1 MRLPPGLSPLRHR
14 DFALYWVGQCVSQ
27 IGTFVEMTATA
38 YLLYAITS
46 SPLLLGLGGL
56 VRAVPIL
63 ALALFG
69 GALADRIDR
78 KAVLM
83 VTQCGQVVTSL
94 TLGTLIATGA
104 VQYWHI
110 YVIGFVN
117 STLSAFDAPARN
129 SYYPSLIPRGDF
141 QNAVTLSSVIFRLST
156 LLGPAIA
163 GILIATVGPASP
175 FFLNAVS
182 YFGLIFA
189 LLLIRT
195 KIPAAAGPRTSLRS
209 ATWGGIQYALRSP
222 VLPLILATETVL
234 SIFGHNSALI
244 TIFASDVLHVGP
256 EGLGLLLSSVGA
268 GAIVGTIVLV
278 GTGEVRAK
286 GAVMVA
292 AGLLYAAGL
301 LGFAVSTSFGLS
313 MAVLFILG
321 VADSAWGAMRNTIAQ
336 LATADAYRGRV
347 MSMITVTSRGLTN
360 AGQIETGAIIAAA
373 GPAVGAAINAVLVGL
388 SVATVALRSPRLRGF
403 RSSAHVDVD
412 VDVAEAAEVAA
423 P

>member
-56 VRAVPIL
+56 VRAVPIV

-78 KAVLM
+78 KRLLM
-83 VTQCGQVVTSL
+83 FTQCAQVVTSL
-94 TLGTLIATGA
+94 VLGTLVATGA
-104 VQYWHI
+104 IQFWHI
-110 YVIGFVN
+110 YVIGFLS

-129 SYYPSLIPRGDF
+129 SFYPSLIPRSDF

-156 LLGPAIA
+156 MLGPAIA

-175 FFLNAVS
+175 FFVNAAS

-195 KIPAAAGPRTSLRS
+195 RFAAASGPRVSLRS
-209 ATWGGIQYALRSP
+209 SAWGGIQYAMRSP
-222 VLPLILATETVL
+222 VLPLILATEGVL

-244 TIFASDVLHVGP
+244 TIFARDVLVVGP
-256 EGLGLLLSSVGA
+256 EGLGLLLSAVGA
-268 GAIVGTIVLV
+268 GAIVGTVVLV
-278 GTGEVRAK
+278 LTGDIRRK
-286 GAVMVA
+286 GAVMIC
-292 AGLLYAAGL
+292 AGVLYALGL

-313 MAVLFILG
+313 IAVLFALG
-321 VADSAWGAMRNTIAQ
+321 VADAYWGAMRNTIVQ
-336 LATADAYRGRV
+336 LAAADAYRGRV

-360 AGQIETGAIIAAA
+360 AGQIETGAIVAGA
-373 GPAVGAAINAVLVGL
+373 GPAIGAAINALVVGI
-388 SVATVALRSPRLRGF
+388 VVIGVALRSPRLRHF
-403 RSSAHVDVD
+403 RSATHVD
-412 VDVAEAAEVAA
+412 VDVAEGAA

>member
-1 MRLPPGLSPLRHR
+1 MRLLPGLSPLRHR

-27 IGTFVEMTATA
+27 IGTFIEMTATT
-38 YLLYAITS
+38 YLLYAITG

-56 VRAVPIL
+56 VRGVPIL
-63 ALALFG
+63 GLALFG

-78 KAVLM
+78 RRLLLF
-83 VTQCGQVVTSL
+83 TQCAQVVTSL
-94 TLGTLIATGA
+94 ILGTLVATNTI
-104 VQYWHI
+104 QFWHI

-129 SYYPSLIPRGDF
+129 SFYPQLIPRADF

-156 LLGPAIA
+156 LVGPAIA
-163 GILIATVGPASP
+163 GILIAAVSPSSP
-175 FFLNAVS
+175 FFVNAVS
-182 YFGLIFA
+182 YFAIIFA
-189 LLLIRT
+189 LLAIRT
-195 KIPAAAGPRTSLRS
+195 KFTAAAGARVSLRS
-209 ATWGGIQYALRSP
+209 SAWGGIQYALKSP
-222 VLPLILATETVL
+222 VLPLILATEMAL

-244 TIFASDVLHVGP
+244 TIFARDVLHVGP
-256 EGLGLLLSSVGA
+256 EGLGLLLSAVGA

-278 GTGEVRAK
+278 GTGEIRPK
-286 GAVMVA
+286 GAVMIVA
-292 AGLLYAAGL
+292 GGLYAAAL
-301 LGFAVSTSFGLS
+301 LGFAVSTSFALS
-313 MAVLFILG
+313 FAMLFILG
-321 VADSAWGAMRNTIAQ
+321 VADSGWGAMRNTIAQ

-360 AGQIETGAIIAAA
+360 AAQIETGAIVAAA
-373 GPAVGAAINAVLVGL
+373 GPAVCAAINAVLVGL

-412 VDVAEAAEVAA
+412 LAETIA

>member
-1 MRLPPGLSPLRHR
+1 MRLLPGLSPLRHR

-27 IGTFVEMTATA
+27 VGTFIEMTATT

-56 VRAVPIL
+56 VRGVPIL

-78 KAVLM
+78 RRLLLF
-83 VTQCGQVVTSL
+83 TQCAQVVTSII
-94 TLGTLIATGA
+94 LGTLVATGA
-104 VQYWHI
+104 IQFWHI

-129 SYYPSLIPRGDF
+129 SFYPQLIPRADF

-163 GILIATVGPASP
+163 GILIATVGPSSP
-175 FFLNAVS
+175 FFVNAAS
-182 YFGLIFA
+182 YFAIIFA
-189 LLLIRT
+189 LLAIRT
-195 KIPAAAGPRTSLRS
+195 KFAYATAPRTSLRS
-209 ATWGGIQYALRSP
+209 AMWGGIQYARRSP
-222 VLPLILATETVL
+222 ILPLVLVTEMAL

-244 TIFASDVLHVGP
+244 TIFARDVLHVGP

-268 GAIVGTIVLV
+268 GAIAGTVVLV
-278 GTGEVRAK
+278 VTGEVRAK
-286 GAVMVA
+286 GALMIA
-292 AGLLYAAGL
+292 AGAVYAAGL
-301 LGFAVSTSFGLS
+301 LAFAVSTSFALS
-313 MAVLFILG
+313 LAVLFVLG
-321 VADSAWGAMRNTIAQ
+321 VADAGWGAMRNTIAQ
-336 LATADAYRGRV
+336 LATTDAYRGRV

-360 AGQIETGAIIAAA
+360 AGQIETGAIVAAA
-373 GPAVGAAINAVLVGL
+373 GPAVGGAINAVLVAA

-412 VDVAEAAEVAA
+412 VAEAAT

>member
-1 MRLPPGLSPLRHR
+1 MRLLPGLSPLRHR
-14 DFALYWVGQCVSQ
+14 DFALYWIGQCVSQ
-27 IGTFVEMTATA
+27 IGTFIEMTATT

-56 VRAVPIL
+56 VRGVPIL

-78 KAVLM
+78 KRLLV
-83 VTQCGQVVTSL
+83 VTQASQVVTSII
-94 TLGTLIATGA
+94 LGTLVATGM
-104 VQYWHI
+104 VQFWHI

-129 SYYPSLIPRGDF
+129 SFYPLLIPRADF
-141 QNAVTLSSVIFRLST
+141 QNAVTLNSVIFRLST

-163 GILIATVGPASP
+163 GILIATAGPSSP
-175 FFLNAVS
+175 FFVNAAS
-182 YFGLIFA
+182 YFAIIFA
-189 LLLIRT
+189 LLAIRT
-195 KIPAAAGPRTSLRS
+195 KFSAAAGPRESLRS
-209 ATWGGIQYALRSP
+209 SAWGGIQYALKSP
-222 VLPLILATETVL
+222 ILPLILATETAL

-244 TIFASDVLHVGP
+244 TIFAKDVLHVGP
-256 EGLGLLLSSVGA
+256 EGLGLLLSAVGA

-278 GTGEVRAK
+278 AVGDIRPK
-286 GAVMVA
+286 GALMIA
-292 AGLLYAAGL
+292 AGALYAVAL
-301 LGFAVSTSFGLS
+301 LGFAVSTTFALS
-313 MAVLFILG
+313 IAVLFVLG
-321 VADSAWGAMRNTIAQ
+321 VADSGWGAMRNTIAQ

-360 AGQIETGAIIAAA
+360 AGQIETGAIVASI
-373 GPAVGAAINAVLVGL
+373 GPAAGAAINAVLVGV

-412 VDVAEAAEVAA
+412 VAEAAG

>member
-1 MRLPPGLSPLRHR
+1 MRLLPGLSPLRHR
-14 DFALYWVGQCVSQ
+14 DFALYWIGQCVSQ
-27 IGTFVEMTATA
+27 IGTFIEMTATT

-56 VRAVPIL
+56 VRGVPIL

-69 GALADRIDR
+69 GALADRINR
-78 KAVLM
+78 KRLLV
-83 VTQCGQVVTSL
+83 VTQASQVVTSII
-94 TLGTLIATGA
+94 LGTLVATGT
-104 VQYWHI
+104 VQFWHI

-129 SYYPSLIPRGDF
+129 SFYPLLIPRSDF
-141 QNAVTLSSVIFRLST
+141 QNAVTLNSVIFRLST

-163 GILIATVGPASP
+163 GILIATAGPASP
-175 FFLNAVS
+175 FFVNAAS
-182 YFGLIFA
+182 YFAIIFA

-195 KIPAAAGPRTSLRS
+195 NFSAVAGARTSLRKS
-209 ATWGGIQYALRSP
+209 AWGGIQYAMKSP
-222 VLPLILATETVL
+222 VLPLILATEAAL

-244 TIFASDVLHVGP
+244 TIFARDVLHVGP

-278 GTGEVRAK
+278 AIGEVRPK
-286 GAVMVA
+286 GALMIVA
-292 AGLLYAAGL
+292 GALYAVAL
-301 LGFAVSTSFGLS
+301 LAFAVSTTFALS
-313 MAVLFILG
+313 VGVLFVLG
-321 VADSAWGAMRNTIAQ
+321 VADSGWGAMRNTIAQ

-360 AGQIETGAIIAAA
+360 AGQIETGAIVASL
-373 GPAVGAAINAVLVGL
+373 GPAAGAAINAVLVGI
-388 SVATVALRSPRLRGF
+388 SVATVALRSPRLRAF
-403 RSSAHVDVD
+403 RSSSHVD
-412 VDVAEAAEVAA
+412 VDVAEAAS

>member
-1 MRLPPGLSPLRHR
+1 VRLPPGLSPLRHR

-27 IGTFVEMTATA
+27 IGTFIEMTATA

-56 VRAVPIL
+56 VRGVPIL

-78 KAVLM
+78 KRLLM
-83 VTQCGQVVTSL
+83 FTQGAQVVTSL
-94 TLGTLIATGA
+94 MLGALVATNA
-104 VQYWHI
+104 IQFWHI
-110 YVIGFVN
+110 YVIGFLS

-129 SYYPSLIPRGDF
+129 SFYPSLIPRADF

-156 LLGPAIA
+156 MLGPAIA

-175 FFLNAVS
+175 FFVNAAS
-182 YFGLIFA
+182 YFALIFA

-195 KIPAAAGPRTSLRS
+195 RFAAATGPRLSLRS
-209 ATWGGIQYALRSP
+209 AAWSGIQYAMRSP
-222 VLPLILATETVL
+222 LLPLILATEAVL
-234 SIFGHNSALI
+234 SVFGHNSALI
-244 TIFASDVLHVGP
+244 TIFARDVLRVGP

-268 GAIVGTIVLV
+268 GAIVGTVILVATGDVRPKGVVMIV
-278 GTGEVRAK
+278 
-286 GAVMVA
+286 

-301 LGFAVSTSFGLS
+301 LGFAVSTSFLFS
-313 MAVLFILG
+313 VLVLFVLG
-321 VADSAWGAMRNTIAQ
+321 VADAGWGAMRNTIVQ
-336 LATADAYRGRV
+336 LAATDAYRGRV

-360 AGQIETGAIIAAA
+360 AGQIETGAIVAAA
-373 GPAVGAAINAVLVGL
+373 GPAFGAAINAVVVGL
-388 SVATVALRSPRLRGF
+388 SVGLVALRSPRLRGF
-403 RSSAHVDVD
+403 RSSAHID
-412 VDVAEAAEVAA
+412 VDVAEAAG

>member
-1 MRLPPGLSPLRHR
+1 MRVLPGLSPLRHR

-27 IGTFVEMTATA
+27 IGTFIEMTATT
-38 YLLYAITS
+38 YLLYAITN

-56 VRAVPIL
+56 VRGVPIL

-78 KAVLM
+78 KRLLLI
-83 VTQCGQVVTSL
+83 TQASQVVTSL
-94 TLGTLIATGA
+94 ILGTLVATGT
-104 VQYWHI
+104 VQFWHI

-129 SYYPSLIPRGDF
+129 SFYPQLIPRVDF

-163 GILIATVGPASP
+163 GILIATVGPSSP
-175 FFLNAVS
+175 FFVNAAS
-182 YFGLIFA
+182 YFAIIFA
-189 LLLIRT
+189 LLAIRT
-195 KIPAAAGPRTSLRS
+195 RFTATTGARPSLRS
-209 ATWGGIQYALRSP
+209 SAWGGIQYALKSP
-222 VLPLILATETVL
+222 VLPLILATETAL

-244 TIFASDVLHVGP
+244 TIFAKDVLHVGP
-256 EGLGLLLSSVGA
+256 GGLGLLLSAVGA

-278 GTGEVRAK
+278 AVGEVRPK
-286 GAVMVA
+286 GAVMIA
-292 AGLLYAAGL
+292 AGALYAVAL
-301 LGFAVSTSFGLS
+301 LGFAVSTTFALS
-313 MAVLFILG
+313 IAVLFVLG
-321 VADSAWGAMRNTIAQ
+321 VADSGWGAMRNTIAQ

-360 AGQIETGAIIAAA
+360 AGQIETGAIVASI
-373 GPAVGAAINAVLVGL
+373 GPAAGAAINAVVVGI
-388 SVATVALRSPRLRGF
+388 SVATVALRSARLRTF
-403 RSSAHVDVD
+403 RSSAPVD
-412 VDVAEAAEVAA
+412 VDVAEAAG

>member
-56 VRAVPIL
+56 VRGVPIL

-78 KAVLM
+78 KRLLIF
-83 VTQCGQVVTSL
+83 TQTAQVVTSL
-94 TLGTLIATGA
+94 MLGALVATGA
-104 VQYWHI
+104 VQFWHI
-110 YVIGFVN
+110 YVIGFLS

-129 SYYPSLIPRGDF
+129 SFYPSLIPRADF

-156 LLGPAIA
+156 MLGPAIA

-175 FFLNAVS
+175 FFVNAAS

-195 KIPAAAGPRTSLRS
+195 KVAAATGPHQSLASS
-209 ATWGGIQYALRSP
+209 AWGGIQYAMRSP
-222 VLPLILATETVL
+222 VLPLILATEAVL

-244 TIFASDVLHVGP
+244 TIFARDVLFVGP
-256 EGLGLLLSSVGA
+256 DGLGLLLSAVGA
-268 GAIVGTIVLV
+268 GAIVGTVVLV
-278 GTGEVRAK
+278 LTGDIQRK
-286 GAVMVA
+286 GAVMIS
-292 AGLLYAAGL
+292 AGALYALGL
-301 LGFAVSTSFGLS
+301 LGFAVSTSFALS
-313 MAVLFILG
+313 IAVLFGLG
-321 VADSAWGAMRNTIAQ
+321 VADAYWGAMRNTIVQ
-336 LATADAYRGRV
+336 LAAADRFRGRV
-347 MSMITVTSRGLTN
+347 MSMITLTSRGLTN
-360 AGQIETGAIIAAA
+360 SGQIETGAIVAAA
-373 GPAVGAAINAVLVGL
+373 GPPLAAAINAVIVGCA
-388 SVATVALRSPRLRGF
+388 VIGVGLRSPRLRGF
-403 RSSAHVDVD
+403 RSATHVE
-412 VDVAEAAEVAA
+412 VDVAEGAA

>member
-1 MRLPPGLSPLRHR
+1 MRLLPGLSPLRHR

-27 IGTFVEMTATA
+27 VGTFIELTATT
-38 YLLYAITS
+38 YLLYAITN

-56 VRAVPIL
+56 VRGVPIL
-63 ALALFG
+63 GLALFG

-78 KAVLM
+78 KRVLLY
-83 VTQCGQVVTSL
+83 TQSAQVVTSII
-94 TLGTLIATGA
+94 LGTLVATGT
-104 VQYWHI
+104 VQFWHI

-129 SYYPSLIPRGDF
+129 SFYPSLIPRADF

-175 FFLNAVS
+175 FFVNAAT
-182 YFGLIFA
+182 YFAIIFA

-195 KIPAAAGPRTSLRS
+195 KIPTVAGPRTSLRT
-209 ATWGGIQYALRSP
+209 AAWGGIQYALRSP
-222 VLPLILATETVL
+222 VLPLILATEAAL

-256 EGLGLLLSSVGA
+256 EGLGLLLSSIGA
-268 GAIVGTIVLV
+268 GAIVGTVVLV
-278 GTGEVRAK
+278 ATGEVRPK
-286 GAVMVA
+286 GALMIVA
-292 AGLLYAAGL
+292 GALYAVAL
-301 LGFAVSTSFGLS
+301 LGFAVSTSFALS
-313 MAVLFILG
+313 MAMLFVLG
-321 VADSAWGAMRNTIAQ
+321 VADSGWGAMRNTIAQ

-347 MSMITVTSRGLTN
+347 MSMITVTSRGLTS
-360 AGQIETGAIIAAA
+360 AAQLETGAIVAAA

-388 SVATVALRSPRLRGF
+388 SVATVALRSPRLRRF
-403 RSSAHVDVD
+403 RSTAHVDVD
-412 VDVAEAAEVAA
+412 VVEIVA

>member
-1 MRLPPGLSPLRHR
+1 MRLLPGLSPLRHR

-27 IGTFVEMTATA
+27 VGTFVEMTATT
-38 YLLYAITS
+38 YLLYAITN
-46 SPLLLGLGGL
+46 SPLLLGVGGL
-56 VRAVPIL
+56 VRGLPIL

-78 KAVLM
+78 KRLLLY
-83 VTQCGQVVTSL
+83 TQAAQVVTSII
-94 TLGTLIATGA
+94 LGTLVATGS
-104 VQYWHI
+104 VQFWHI

-129 SYYPSLIPRGDF
+129 SFYPSLIPRADF

-163 GILIATVGPASP
+163 GILIATAGPASP
-175 FFLNAVS
+175 FFVNAAS
-182 YFGLIFA
+182 YFAIIFA

-195 KIPAAAGPRTSLRS
+195 KFAATTGPRTSLRT
-209 ATWGGIQYALRSP
+209 AAWGGIQYAMRSP
-222 VLPLILATETVL
+222 VLPLILVTEGAL

-256 EGLGLLLSSVGA
+256 AGLGLLLSAVGA
-268 GAIVGTIVLV
+268 GAIIGTLVLV
-278 GTGEVRAK
+278 ATGDVRPK
-286 GAVMVA
+286 GALMIVA
-292 AGLLYAAGL
+292 GALYAAAL
-301 LGFAVSTSFGLS
+301 LGFAVSTSFALS
-313 MAVLFILG
+313 MAVLFVLG
-321 VADSAWGAMRNTIAQ
+321 VADSGWGAMRNTIAQ
-336 LATADAYRGRV
+336 VATTDAYRGRV

-360 AGQIETGAIIAAA
+360 AGQIETGAIVSAA
-373 GPAVGAAINAVLVGL
+373 GPAVGAAINAVLVGV

-403 RSSAHVDVD
+403 RSSVHVDVD
-412 VDVAEAAEVAA
+412 VGEPAA